1 MKNTSHPTLP
11 LTLAALVLAG
21 LGIGAGYWWGTH
33 NPAASANTSAS
44 AEKKILYYRNPMGL
58 PDTSPVPK
66 KDPMG
71 MDYIA
76 VREGEQ
82 DEPSDAGTQ
91 LKISAEK
98 IQKLGVKT
106 ELAGLRTLDKVIRV
120 AGRIEPDER
129 RTFTIAPKFEGY
141 VENLQV
147 NTTGQT
153 VSKGQVLFDAYSPEL
168 VAAQREYAISMQGMQ
183 ALASAGTEAQGSV
196 RQMADASLA
205 RLRNWDVST
214 EQLKELAQTGTTR
227 RTLGFRSPVAGVITE
242 KKAVQGMRFMPGD
255 MLFQVADL
263 STVWV
268 IADVFEQDIGAISKG
283 MKSIIKLDAY
293 PGKEFSGTITYIY
306 PTLNAETR
314 TVPVRIELANAAMLF
329 KPGMF
334 ARVEM
339 QAKAPHK
346 VTTIPVSAVIDSG
359 TRQLVLVQV
368 SDGRFE
374 PREVSIGAR
383 SDTYLEVTNGVRE
396 GEKVVVSANFL
407 IDAESNLQAA
417 ISGMSTPL
425 PGASAPRKA
434 VGHQTSGTIEEIDA
448 KANTLTIRHEPVAS
462 LKWPAMTM
470 DFNVANTALLQGLKT
485 GSKVNFEFVERGKGE
500 WVITAVQAK

>member
-21 LGIGAGYWWGTH
+21 AGTLAGYWWGTH
-33 NPAASANTSAS
+33 NRAASANTSAN
-44 AEKKILYYRNPMGL
+44 AEKKVLYYRNPMGL

-82 DEPSDAGTQ
+82 DEPTSTGTQ

-106 ELAGLRTLDKVIRV
+106 ELASLRSLDKVIRV
-120 AGRIEPDER
+120 AARIEPDER
-129 RTFTIAPKFEGY
+129 RTYTIAPKFEGY

-147 NTTGQT
+147 NATGQA
-153 VSKGQVLFDAYSPEL
+153 VAKGQMLFDAYSPDL
-168 VAAQREYAISMQGMQ
+168 IAAQREYAISMQGLQ
-183 ALASAGTEAQGSV
+183 SLASAGTEAQGSV
-196 RQMADASLA
+196 RQLADASLA
-205 RLRNWDVST
+205 RLRNWDIST

-227 RTLGFRSPVAGVITE
+227 RTLGFRSPVAGIVTE
-242 KKAVQGMRFMPGD
+242 KKAVQGMRFMPGE
-255 MLFQVADL
+255 MLFQIADL

-268 IADVFEQDIGAISKG
+268 MADVFEQDLGAVARG
-283 MKSIIKLDAY
+283 MKAKVTLDAY
-293 PGKEFSGTITYIY
+293 PGKSFNGNVTTIY

-314 TVPVRIELANAAMLF
+314 TVAVRIELANPNLLL

-339 QAKAPHK
+339 QAGAPNK
-346 VTTIPVSAVIDSG
+346 VITIPASAVIDSG

-368 SDGRFE
+368 SEGRFE
-374 PREVSIGAR
+374 PRAVSIGAR
-383 SDTYLEVTNGVRE
+383 SDTYLEVTSGVRE

-417 ISGMSTPL
+417 IGGMSTAT
-425 PGASAPRKA
+425 PGNATSQKA
-434 VGHQTSGTIEEIDA
+434 VGHKTTGTIEDIDL
-448 KANTLTIRHEPVAS
+448 KANSLTIRHEPVVS

-470 DFNVANTALLQGLKT
+470 DFNVANAALLQGLKQ
-485 GSKVNFEFVERGKGE
+485 GSPVSFEFVERGKGE
-500 WVITAVQAK
+500 WVITAIQAK